1 MSSGQGPRIFGQNPG
16 VPKPDQQEHPGQVSD
31 TWPKA
36 LFSAYT
42 VHVQYAAPEAGRK
55 TEPDRRSRRP
65 PRTNT
70 PVLPVMRRPSSCW
83 VCDED
88 ATSANGPVMQ
98 ARPPAV
104 PHLRPSNSDLPSSQP
119 PATTHPGRIG
129 PSRKSIRNTST
140 VHFEPRPSSPG
151 SRMTAAPGIRA
162 AVPWLLDDLTQAD
175 DHFEIR
181 GGQRARSV
189 TL

>member
-1 MSSGQGPRIFGQNPG
+1 MPSATLESLSIWTAGLRAPVRMSRGQAPRIFG
-16 VPKPDQQEHPGQVSD
+16 
-31 TWPKA
+31 
-36 LFSAYT
+36 
-42 VHVQYAAPEAGRK
+42 
-55 TEPDRRSRRP
+55 RP

-88 ATSANGPVMQ
+88 ATSANGPAMQ

-104 PHLRPSNSDLPSSQP
+104 PHFRPSNSDLPRLKP

-129 PSRKSIRNTST
+129 PSRKPIRNTST

-162 AVPWLLDDLTQAD
+162 AVPWLLDDRAQAD
-175 DHFEIR
+175 DHFEVR
-181 GGQRARSV
+181 GGESARTV